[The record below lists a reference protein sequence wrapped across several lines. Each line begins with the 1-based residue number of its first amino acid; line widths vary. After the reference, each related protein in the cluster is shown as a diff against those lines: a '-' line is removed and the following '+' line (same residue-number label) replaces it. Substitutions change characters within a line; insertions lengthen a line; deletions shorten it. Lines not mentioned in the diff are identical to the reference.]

1 MSYDTASSLE
11 TIMISHSGVGSKLK
25 VGGVAARLIE
35 NLDYIYITKK
45 RIVVK
50 VMFRFLKKG
59 GGG

>member
-50 VMFRFLKKG
+50 VMFRFF
-59 GGG
+59 